1 MTVSKLLK
9 AVSIILGV
17 LFALA
22 GYGVG
27 TQNPISDEF
36 MFIPALS
43 IWATGFIVCLLLFAF
58 GEMLRQQ
65 CYTNYL
71 LEQQISSSKGS
82 GNQSYTSDGVILPE
96 KAPNYAV
103 KPPLASSEAVASTSV
118 NTTAVKS
125 APSQKY
131 TSNAL
136 DSFQVAPKKLNPLVY
151 ILLFA
156 VIIFLFFVA
165 IIMFSGNV

>member
-58 GEMLRQQ
+58 GESLRQQ

-71 LEQQISSSKGS
+71 LEQQLSSSKGS

-96 KAPNYAV
+96 KAPKYAV
-103 KPPLASSEAVASTSV
+103 RPPM
-118 NTTAVKS
+118 K
-125 APSQKY
+125 
-131 TSNAL
+131 
-136 DSFQVAPKKLNPLVY
+136 
-151 ILLFA
+151 
-156 VIIFLFFVA
+156 
-165 IIMFSGNV
+165 